1 MIQLLILIPVLG
13 SLLLLP
19 IKEISINSK
28 NQIRNIALITS
39 LINFFVSIILWIN
52 FDSSTNQIQF
62 VFEYN
67 QLSFCHFNLGIDGL
81 SLYYVL
87 LTTFLTPIALLS
99 NYKNITE
106 NVKTFLFYIFFESIL
121 PILFVIIIEYGSG
134 QARIRSAYL
143 FFLYTFAGSLF
154 MLLAIL

>member
-13 SLLLLP
+13 SLFLLP

-62 VFEYN
+62 VY
-67 QLSFCHFNLGIDGL
+67 
-81 SLYYVL
+81 
-87 LTTFLTPIALLS
+87 
-99 NYKNITE
+99 
-106 NVKTFLFYIFFESIL
+106 
-121 PILFVIIIEYGSG
+121 
-134 QARIRSAYL
+134 
-143 FFLYTFAGSLF
+143 
-154 MLLAIL
+154 